1 MMLPDTAALSL
12 CVSFTRH
19 YLVFHSPRDAMEIR
33 PAWFSE
39 GLAMVISEYRTFA
52 REWME
57 DMQI

>member
-1 MMLPDTAALSL
+1 
-12 CVSFTRH
+12 
-19 YLVFHSPRDAMEIR
+19 MEIR